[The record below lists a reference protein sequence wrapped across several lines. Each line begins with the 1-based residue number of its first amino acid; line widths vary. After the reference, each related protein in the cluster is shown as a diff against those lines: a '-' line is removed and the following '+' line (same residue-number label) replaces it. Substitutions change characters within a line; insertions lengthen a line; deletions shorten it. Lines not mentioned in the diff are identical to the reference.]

1 MGQAGQTGQSLIEPS
16 TLSNSEE
23 IRTVGALRDP
33 AVWIGTAGGFGYAPI
48 APGTFG
54 SFAAVLLFL
63 AAVWADLGFATY
75 VVAVGV
81 VSGVGIWASDRC
93 EKAFGKKDD
102 GRIVID
108 EVAGQLITLAPVFF
122 VGPGLTRTGIAWV
135 VTGFVLFRVLDIWK
149 PGPVRWAERRFQGGL
164 GVMADD
170 LLAGAIGAV
179 LLATALWVLSA

>member
-1 MGQAGQTGQSLIEPS
+1 MCAAPASGSASALVQHADQRELCKYNPPHGFRALCRAPAANA
-16 TLSNSEE
+16 TLSML
-23 IRTVGALRDP
+23 RALRDP

-149 PGPVRWAERRFQGGL
+149 QGPCGGPS
-164 GVMADD
+164 GGSREDS
-170 LLAGAIGAV
+170 G
-179 LLATALWVLSA
+179 